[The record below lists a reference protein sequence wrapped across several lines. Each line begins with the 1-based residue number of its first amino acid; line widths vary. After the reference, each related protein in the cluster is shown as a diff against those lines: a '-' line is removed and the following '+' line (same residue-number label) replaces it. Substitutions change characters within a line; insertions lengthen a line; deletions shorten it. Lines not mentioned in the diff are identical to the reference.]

1 MVEASLAA
9 SAVLSVLIVVGILAA
24 LTLTRRRHPTLL
36 GQEAAGSG
44 FVSQRQQAQAKS
56 WAASTDAL
64 FAAFA
69 LLTLGA
75 FGAVVFYLQ
84 GNAFTEPKLLA
95 SVLAAGIGLALG
107 SYSLGE
113 NAGIGSA
120 GATLITS
127 LVLGTILVLVI
138 AGDLIAGA

>member
-9 SAVLSVLIVVGILAA
+9 SAVLTGLVVFGILAA

-44 FVSQRQQAQAKS
+44 FVSQRQQAKS

-64 FAAFA
+64 FAGFA
-69 LLTLGA
+69 LLTLGT
-75 FGAVVFYLQ
+75 FGTVVFYVQDYGFSSPLMI
-84 GNAFTEPKLLA
+84 LA
-95 SVLAAGIGLALG
+95 VAALGIGVVLG

-120 GATLITS
+120 GATFVTAVVLGVLLIAIIATNLITS
-127 LVLGTILVLVI
+127 GP
-138 AGDLIAGA
+138 

>member
-9 SAVLSVLIVVGILAA
+9 SAVLTGLVVLGILAA

-44 FVSQRQQAQAKS
+44 FISERQQTKS

-75 FGAVVFYLQ
+75 FGTVIFYVN
-84 GNAFTEPKLLA
+84 GTGFSDPYTLLSA
-95 SVLAAGIGLALG
+95 LALGIGVLLG

-120 GATLITS
+120 GAVFVTAVVI
-127 LVLGTILVLVI
+127 GIILVLVI
-138 AGDLIAGA
+138 AMNLITGA

>member
-9 SAVLSVLIVVGILAA
+9 SAVISGLLVLGILAA

-36 GQEAAGSG
+36 GQDAAGSG
-44 FVSQRQQAQAKS
+44 FVSERQQTKS

-64 FAAFA
+64 FASFVM
-69 LLTLGA
+69 LTLGA
-75 FGAVVFYLQ
+75 FGAVVFYVQ
-84 GNAFTEPKLLA
+84 GDAITSPWMLL
-95 SVLAAGIGLALG
+95 SVLALGGGLLLG

-120 GATLITS
+120 GATLLTALLVGILLVAIITMN
-127 LVLGTILVLVI
+127 LVS
-138 AGDLIAGA
+138 GA

>member
-9 SAVLSVLIVVGILAA
+9 SAVLTGLAVLGILAV
-24 LTLTRRRHPTLL
+24 LTLTRRRHPSML

-44 FVSQRQQAQAKS
+44 FISQRQQTKS

-69 LLTLGA
+69 LLTIGA
-75 FGAVVFYLQ
+75 FGTVIFYVNGNGFEDPYMLLSVVAL
-84 GNAFTEPKLLA
+84 
-95 SVLAAGIGLALG
+95 GIGVLLG

-120 GATLITS
+120 GATFVTA
-127 LVLGTILVLVI
+127 LVI
-138 AGDLIAGA
+138 AVILVAVVAMNLITGA

>member
-9 SAVLSVLIVVGILAA
+9 SAVLSGLVVLGIVAA
-24 LTLTRRRHPTLL
+24 LTVTRRRHPTLL
-36 GQEAAGSG
+36 GQDAAGSG
-44 FVSQRQQAQAKS
+44 FVSQRYEPKS

-69 LLTLGA
+69 LLTVGT
-75 FGAVVFYLQ
+75 FGAVIFYVQ
-84 GNAFTEPKLLA
+84 GGGFSDPLA
-95 SVLAAGIGLALG
+95 MVAAGAAALGLVLG

-120 GATLITS
+120 GALLVTATL
-127 LVLGTILVLVI
+127 VGLVLVAI
-138 AGDLIAGA
+138 ISGNLVSGA

>member
-9 SAVLSVLIVVGILAA
+9 SAVLTGLVVLGILAA

-44 FVSQRQQAQAKS
+44 FISERQQTKS

-75 FGAVVFYLQ
+75 FGTVIFYVN
-84 GNAFTEPKLLA
+84 GTGFSDPYTLLSA
-95 SVLAAGIGLALG
+95 LALGIGVLLG

-120 GATLITS
+120 GAVFVTAVVI
-127 LVLGTILVLVI
+127 GIILVLVI
-138 AGDLIAGA
+138 ATNLITGA

>member
-64 FAAFA
+64 FAAFG
-69 LLTLGA
+69 LLTVGA
-75 FGAVVFYLQ
+75 FGAVIFYLQ
-84 GNAFTEPKLLA
+84 GSALTEPKLLA
-95 SVLAAGIGLALG
+95 SVLAAGIGLSLG

-113 NAGIGSA
+113 NAGVGSA
-120 GATLITS
+120 GATMITA
-127 LVLGTILVLVI
+127 LVLGTIVI
-138 AGDLIAGA
+138 LLIAVNLITGP

>member
-9 SAVLSVLIVVGILAA
+9 SAVISGLLVLGILAA

-36 GQEAAGSG
+36 GQDAAGSG
-44 FVSQRQQAQAKS
+44 FVSERQQTKS

-64 FAAFA
+64 FASFV

-75 FGAVVFYLQ
+75 FGAVVFYVQ
-84 GNAFTEPKLLA
+84 GDAITSPWMLL
-95 SVLAAGIGLALG
+95 SVLALGGGLLLG

-120 GATLITS
+120 GATLLTAL
-127 LVLGTILVLVI
+127 LVGIL
-138 AGDLIAGA
+138 LIAIITMNLVSGA

>member
-1 MVEASLAA
+1 MVEASLVA
-9 SAVLSVLIVVGILAA
+9 SAVLTGLAVFGIFAA

-44 FVSQRQQAQAKS
+44 FVSKRQQTKS

-75 FGAVVFYLQ
+75 FGTVIFYVK
-84 GNAFTEPKLLA
+84 GAGFGDPFTLLSGIA
-95 SVLAAGIGLALG
+95 LAIGIVLG

-120 GATLITS
+120 GATFVTAVVIGTLLVVVVAMNLIT
-127 LVLGTILVLVI
+127 
-138 AGDLIAGA
+138 GA